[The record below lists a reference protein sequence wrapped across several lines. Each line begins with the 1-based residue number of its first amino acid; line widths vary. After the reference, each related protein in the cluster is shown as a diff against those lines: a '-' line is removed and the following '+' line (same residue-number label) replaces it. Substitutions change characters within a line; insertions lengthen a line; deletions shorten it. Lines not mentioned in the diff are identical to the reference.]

1 MCVWFSF
8 AHYSCK
14 NISINLN
21 WMLCNEMK
29 RMQNFKQSNDLSI
42 LHRCLCWICLSIAHC
57 FLVSFA
63 FGKWMKKKSKSLNW
77 SKRQTRAFHTK
88 EICHIHRYISFYC
101 SVFLFLVL
109 FSPIEFFLVGDF
121 ISSLVFLC
129 NAQFNKPLWVDELCH
144 YLLRFAASD
153 CLRLCACVCLFI
165 RSIIYALK
173 PDTLY
178 LLAVVTFFSLFSK

>member
-1 MCVWFSF
+1 MCVCFSF

-63 FGKWMKKKSKSLNW
+63 FAKWMKKKSKSLNW

-121 ISSLVFLC
+121 ISSLVFFCAMLNLTSHFESMNYATIYC
-129 NAQFNKPLWVDELCH
+129 GSQRATVC
-144 YLLRFAASD
+144 D
-153 CLRLCACVCLFI
+153 CVHVCACSSV
-165 RSIIYALK
+165 R
-173 PDTLY
+173 
-178 LLAVVTFFSLFSK
+178 

>member
-1 MCVWFSF
+1 MKQIYTLCERVCACACAFLLLTIPAKTSRSIWTECFVTKWNECKISNNQMIYPFCTDVYVEFVCQSHTVFS
-8 AHYSCK
+8 S
-14 NISINLN
+14 L
-21 WMLCNEMK
+21 LLLQNE
-29 RMQNFKQSNDLSI
+29 
-42 LHRCLCWICLSIAHC
+42 W
-57 FLVSFA
+57 
-63 FGKWMKKKSKSLNW
+63 KKKSKSLNW

-153 CLRLCACVCLFI
+153 CLRLCACVCVCSSV
-165 RSIIYALK
+165 R
-173 PDTLY
+173 
-178 LLAVVTFFSLFSK
+178 

>member
-1 MCVWFSF
+1 MSLSCVHWIYRCFFVFRSLSSSFFFCSPPVGWRSTLLNKDNETDLYASRACVCVWFSF

-63 FGKWMKKKSKSLNW
+63 FAKWMKKKSKSLNW

-121 ISSLVFLC
+121 ISSLVFFVQC
-129 NAQFNKPLWVDELCH
+129 
-144 YLLRFAASD
+144 
-153 CLRLCACVCLFI
+153 
-165 RSIIYALK
+165 SI
-173 PDTLY
+173 
-178 LLAVVTFFSLFSK
+178 